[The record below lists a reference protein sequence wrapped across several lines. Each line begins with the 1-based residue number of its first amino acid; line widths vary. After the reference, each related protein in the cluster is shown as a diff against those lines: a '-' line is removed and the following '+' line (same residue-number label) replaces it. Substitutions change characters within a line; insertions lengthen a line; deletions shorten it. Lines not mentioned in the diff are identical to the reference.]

1 MDFKELHKKIL
12 AKEFASL
19 YLLHGEEPY
28 FIDRLTKEI
37 EEGAIAEGERDF
49 DQEVLYGRDTE
60 PISLLSSLKQYP
72 MIAPVRVVILKE
84 AQDFK
89 AYEQL
94 EPYLAN
100 PSPKTIFVVAFKYKT
115 VDARSKFFKEMQHNG
130 VVFKSEKIK
139 DYQLPDWIATMLKS
153 KGFTNTSK
161 VPHILAESIGNDL
174 ARIVNEIDKLSIV
187 LPSGQQ
193 IDEWLLEKHVGI
205 SKEYNVFELTN
216 AIAMKDL
223 PKAVK
228 IVRYF
233 EANPKAGELVP
244 VVAVLFKFFSQLM
257 RIHFLENK
265 SRESVA
271 SVLKIH
277 PFVAGEL
284 LKSRSEFP
292 PKKVAENI
300 ELLCQYDLKAKGVGN
315 ATQADGDLMME
326 LVMQL
331 IL

>member
-1 MDFKELHKKIL
+1 L
-12 AKEFASL
+12 
-19 YLLHGEEPY
+19 
-28 FIDRLTKEI
+28 
-37 EEGAIAEGERDF
+37 
-49 DQEVLYGRDTE
+49 
-60 PISLLSSLKQYP
+60 
-72 MIAPVRVVILKE
+72 
-84 AQDFK
+84 
-89 AYEQL
+89 
-94 EPYLAN
+94 
-100 PSPKTIFVVAFKYKT
+100 
-115 VDARSKFFKEMQHNG
+115 
-130 VVFKSEKIK
+130 
-139 DYQLPDWIATMLKS
+139 
-153 KGFTNTSK
+153 
-161 VPHILAESIGNDL
+161 
-174 ARIVNEIDKLSIV
+174 DKLSIV

-193 IDEWLLEKHVGI
+193 IDEVLLEKHIGI

-216 AIAMKDL
+216 AISVKDL
-223 PKAVK
+223 PRAIN

-244 VVAVLFKFFSQLM
+244 VIAILFKFFSQLM

-284 LKSRSEFP
+284 LKSRTEFP

-300 ELLCQYDLKAKGVGN
+300 ELLYAYDLKAKGVGN
-315 ATQADGDLMME
+315 ATQANGELMRE

>member
-1 MDFKELHKKIL
+1 MEFKELHRKLL
-12 AKEFASL
+12 AKEYAPL

-28 FIDRLTKEI
+28 FIDRITKEI
-37 EEGAIAEGERDF
+37 EDQVLGEGERDF

-60 PISLLSSLKQYP
+60 PLSLISSLKQFP
-72 MIAPVRVVILKE
+72 MIAPWRVVILKE
-84 AQDFK
+84 AQEFK
-89 AYEQL
+89 GLEQL
-94 EPYLAN
+94 ESYVSN
-100 PSPKTIFVVAFKYKT
+100 PSPKTIFVLAHKYKT
-115 VDARSKFFKEMQHNG
+115 VDARSKFYKAIQQHG

-139 DYQLPDWIATMLKS
+139 DYQLPDWIASLLKS
-153 KGFTNTSK
+153 KGFTHTSK

-174 ARIVNEIDKLSIV
+174 QRIVNETDKLSIV

-193 IDEWLLEKHVGI
+193 IDEVLLEKHIGI

-216 AIAMKDL
+216 AISVKDL
-223 PKAVK
+223 PKAIK

-244 VVAVLFKFFSQLM
+244 VIAILFKYFSQLM

-271 SVLKIH
+271 SALKVH

-284 LKSRSEFP
+284 LKSRTEFP

-300 ELLCQYDLKAKGVGN
+300 ELLYAYDLKAKGVGN
-315 ATQADGDLMME
+315 ASQANGELLRE